1 MLSFVMSS
9 EVMVVLVMACV
20 ELVTSEGFIL
30 SIILADEMFIKPN
43 KIVHL
48 KYYKREKQMKISL
61 YINFYSYVYYIQNYS
76 LIGCPVTDI
85 NISKPLYLDELYNAH
100 STIQ

>member
-48 KYYKREKQMKISL
+48 KYYKREKQMKMI
-61 YINFYSYVYYIQNYS
+61 YIFHFI
-76 LIGCPVTDI
+76 
-85 NISKPLYLDELYNAH
+85 
-100 STIQ
+100 

>member
-30 SIILADEMFIKPN
+30 SIILADEMFISAN

-48 KYYKREKQMKISL
+48 KHYKR
-61 YINFYSYVYYIQNYS
+61 
-76 LIGCPVTDI
+76 
-85 NISKPLYLDELYNAH
+85 
-100 STIQ
+100 

>member
-30 SIILADEMFIKPN
+30 SIILADEMFIKQN

-48 KYYKREKQMKISL
+48 KYYKREKEMKMM
-61 YINFYSYVYYIQNYS
+61 
-76 LIGCPVTDI
+76 
-85 NISKPLYLDELYNAH
+85 
-100 STIQ
+100 